1 MLNGTRGMKM
11 KIAFSIKVLTVLVAG
26 AAEFAFVSNAFAAV
40 GDLFV
45 TEPATNSIVVYAPDG
60 TKTTF
65 ATGLNSPQGL
75 AFDRFGN
82 LYEAD
87 LGTGNIYK
95 FTADGTR
102 STFASGLLD
111 PIGLAFDGSG
121 LLVAENGGNRIQK
134 FAPNGTKTLAKTVT
148 APLGLAFASLNLYIA
163 NSSSVLKV
171 ASDGT
176 STDIDP
182 SDASRNVALD
192 SQSNVFVSTDF
203 GTVSKIT
210 PGGIKTT
217 YASALGDPNGMA
229 FRPKR
234 FSGDTDRVGNLLVA
248 DTAGGHIFEFTAD
261 GTQSTFSSEGSP
273 NFLAFETMLP
283 GKLLNIS
290 TRLRTLTGDN
300 VMIGGFIV
308 TGNVPKKV
316 IIRAIGPSLTA
327 FGIAGVLADPVL
339 ELHEPGGLIVTNDNW
354 KSTQQAEIQATGI
367 PPKNDLESAIIAT
380 LAPVNPSVV
389 GSGNYTVIVRGRNNG
404 IGVALVEGYDLDPAG
419 AAELGNISTRGFV
432 DTGDNVMIGGFI
444 IGSPTNDSARVL
456 VRAIGPTLVSAG
468 VANPLQD
475 PTLELHDASGT
486 TIAFNDNWADA
497 HATVI
502 QATGIAPKD
511 ARESAILANLRPGPY
526 TAVLRGKGNTT
537 GVALVEVYHLR

>member
-1 MLNGTRGMKM
+1 M
-11 KIAFSIKVLTVLVAG
+11 KIKISLSIKVVVVFLAG
-26 AAEFAFVSNAFAAV
+26 AAEFACTSNASAAV

-45 TEPATNSIVVYAPDG
+45 TELATNSIVVYAPDG

-87 LGTGNIYK
+87 LGSGNIYK

-102 STFASGLLD
+102 STFASGLLN
-111 PIGLAFDGSG
+111 PVGLAFDGSG
-121 LLVAENGGNRIQK
+121 LLVAENSGNSIQR
-134 FAPNGTKTLAKTVT
+134 FAPDGTKTLAMTVT

-163 NSSSVLKV
+163 NTSSVLKV

-192 SQSNVFVSTDF
+192 SLNNVFVSTSF

-217 YASALGDPNGMA
+217 YASALEDPNGMA
-229 FRPKR
+229 FRPRR
-234 FSGDTDRVGNLLVA
+234 FSGDTDGVGNLLVA
-248 DTAGGHIFEFTAD
+248 DTAGGHIFEFTTD
-261 GTQSTFSSEGSP
+261 GTQSTFATEGSP
-273 NFLAFETMLP
+273 NFLAFETILP

-290 TRLRTLTGDN
+290 TRLRAQTGDN
-300 VMIGGFIV
+300 VLIGGFII
-308 TGNVPKKV
+308 TGNVSKKV
-316 IIRAIGPSLTA
+316 ILRAIGPSLTA
-327 FGIAGVLADPVL
+327 FGIAGALADPVL
-339 ELHEPGGLIVTNDNW
+339 ELHTPSGAVVTNDNW

-367 PPKNDLESAIIAT
+367 PPKNDLESAIVVT
-380 LAPVNPSVV
+380 LAP
-389 GSGNYTVIVRGRNNG
+389 GAYTAIVRGKNNG
-404 IGVALVEGYDLDPAG
+404 TGVALVEGYDLDPTG
-419 AAELGNISTRGFV
+419 AAQLGNISTRGFV
-432 DTGDNVMIGGFI
+432 DTGENVMIGGFI

-456 VRAIGPTLVSAG
+456 VRAIGPTLVNAG

-511 ARESAILANLRPGPY
+511 ARESAVLANLTPGAY
-526 TAVLRGKGNTT
+526 TAIVRGKGNTT
-537 GVALVEVYHLR
+537 GVGLVEVYHLK